1 MHGRASKRNSEV
13 GTERSMLSGSLV
25 ALVTPMTP
33 SGEIDWP
40 ILDALIAWHLD
51 SGTNG
56 IVPMGTTGESATL
69 TTEEHLEVI
78 ERTIAVVAGQ
88 VPVIAGTGSNAT
100 FEAIHQT
107 QEAEKAGAD
116 ACLLVTPYYN
126 KPTQE
131 GLFRHYQAIA
141 GACSIPLVLYNVPP
155 RTACDMLPETIAR
168 LAPIDNVVGVKEAS
182 GDAGR
187 VGEIRALCGD
197 DFTLLSGEDAQTLQM
212 MRLGAVGTIS
222 VTANVLPR
230 QMADFCAAWLAGRA
244 DEAQALDDVLQP
256 VHAALFVE
264 TSPAPVK
271 WALHQLGKIDCG
283 IRLPLVPL
291 SRANREPV
299 MQAVEAVSGP

>member
-1 MHGRASKRNSEV
+1 
-13 GTERSMLSGSLV
+13 MLSGSIV

-33 SGEIDWP
+33 SGAVDWEA
-40 ILDALIAWHLD
+40 LDALIAWHLD

-78 ERTIAVVAGQ
+78 QRTIGLVSGQ

-100 FEAIHQT
+100 AEAIHQT

-131 GLFRHYQAIA
+131 GLYQHFKAIA
-141 GACSIPLVLYNVPP
+141 EACSVPLVLYNVPP
-155 RTACDMLPETIAR
+155 RTSCDMVPETVAR
-168 LAPIDNVVGVKEAS
+168 LAPIDNIIGIKEAS
-182 GDAGR
+182 GDADR
-187 VGEIRALCGD
+187 VAAIRPLCGD
-197 DFTLLSGEDAQTLQM
+197 DFIMLSGEDAQTLHM

-222 VTANVLPR
+222 VTANILPR
-230 QMADFCAAWLAGRA
+230 EMSEFCGAWLAGRA
-244 DEAQALDDVLQP
+244 DDAQALDDMLQP
-256 VHAALFVE
+256 VHAAMFVE

-271 WALHQLGKIDCG
+271 WALFESGRIGSG
-283 IRLPLVPL
+283 IRLPLVCL
-291 SRANREPV
+291 SEGKRKEV
-299 MQAVEAVSGP
+299 MNAVNAVRGR